1 MCHECRTWGT
11 HQAFRAVSI
20 RKQNVTKRDG
30 MSRIAPLATV
40 APSRP
45 KRNEVARHGA
55 RVLSDLN
62 REARRQGDH
71 VSEEGDEPGGRR
83 DARANRERILTVAAE
98 MLRGDPDVTV
108 DEVAAAAGVARA
120 TVYRHFTSRPGL
132 VTALR
137 TFTTERADANVRD
150 ALRPPGELASSG
162 PVPLDVA
169 DVLNKV
175 PPHLLGEQIVAE
187 AQRLAGVRSVVLY
200 LIDIDGT
207 RLRRA
212 AGSREFPEEIQIASA
227 VGPEIPREAMPNLRR
242 RLDELLPASTVA
254 PMLLRGRA
262 VGILVAVD
270 APEAPLLELARQAAA
285 AMALAE
291 GYTDAFDATRR
302 RKTIS
307 AASEIQQNLLPPRIA
322 RISGGLLAGNVLPG
336 YEIGGDWFDYVE
348 NPDGSWIATA
358 DSAGSGT
365 TAAATGAITL
375 GAFRAKRRR
384 GASLSE
390 TVRYMEQILCEL
402 DAPSVTCN
410 AIVARWHAPS
420 ASFFWIACGDLQP
433 CLIDGAGRVTR
444 LPGTSHPSLG
454 LLDGTD
460 ERVVTADAHRLA
472 SGERVL
478 LISDGVTAHSRA
490 TAGPV
495 TLADIGQAIA
505 GLPPTRSAPAIVGA
519 VSSLLLDD
527 GGRLD
532 DDATI
537 VAFSPTG
544 E

>member
-1 MCHECRTWGT
+1 MTT
-11 HQAFRAVSI
+11 
-20 RKQNVTKRDG
+20 RD
-30 MSRIAPLATV
+30 
-40 APSRP
+40 
-45 KRNEVARHGA
+45 
-55 RVLSDLN
+55 
-62 REARRQGDH
+62 
-71 VSEEGDEPGGRR
+71 EGSGRR
-83 DARANRERILTVAAE
+83 DARANRERILTAATE
-98 MLRGDPDVTV
+98 LLRGDPDVTV

-120 TVYRHFTSRPGL
+120 TVYRHFTSRTGL
-132 VTALR
+132 LTALHV
-137 TFTTERADANVRD
+137 FTTERSDANVRD
-150 ALRPPGELASSG
+150 ALRPAGELASSG

-207 RLRRA
+207 RLQRA
-212 AGSREFPEEIQIASA
+212 AGSQEFPDEIRVTSA
-227 VGPEIPREAMPNLRR
+227 VGPEIPREAVPALRR
-242 RLDELLPASTVA
+242 QLDELLPASTVA
-254 PMLLRGRA
+254 PMFLRGRA
-262 VGILVAVD
+262 VGVLIAVD
-270 APEAPLLELARQAAA
+270 APEAPLLQLARQAAP

-302 RKTIS
+302 RKDIS

-348 NPDGSWIATA
+348 NPDGAWIATA

-365 TAAATGAITL
+365 TAAAIGAITL

-390 TVRYMEQILCEL
+390 TVRYMEQILRDL
-402 DAPSVTCN
+402 NAPSVTCN
-410 AIVARWHAPS
+410 AIIARWHGPS
-420 ASFFWIACGDLQP
+420 GSFFWIACGDLQP
-433 CLIDGAGRVTR
+433 CLIDSAGRATR

-454 LLDGTD
+454 LLGGSE
-460 ERVVTADAHRLA
+460 ERIVTADAHRLA
-472 SGERVL
+472 SDERIL

-490 TAGPV
+490 TAGPI

-505 GLPPTRSAPAIVGA
+505 SLPPARSAPAIVSA
-519 VSSLLLDD
+519 VSDLLIGD
-527 GGRLD
+527 GAGLD

-537 VAFSPTG
+537 VAFSPTDP
-544 E
+544 

>member
-1 MCHECRTWGT
+1 MT
-11 HQAFRAVSI
+11 A
-20 RKQNVTKRDG
+20 K
-30 MSRIAPLATV
+30 
-40 APSRP
+40 
-45 KRNEVARHGA
+45 
-55 RVLSDLN
+55 
-62 REARRQGDH
+62 
-71 VSEEGDEPGGRR
+71 DEPATGRR
-83 DARANRERILTVAAE
+83 DARANRERILTVAGE
-98 MLRGDPDVTV
+98 MLRADPDVTV

-120 TVYRHFTSRPGL
+120 TVYRHFTSRTGL
-132 VTALR
+132 ITALGA
-137 TFTTERADANVRD
+137 FTTARSDANMRD
-150 ALRPPGELASSG
+150 ALRPAGELASPG

-212 AGSREFPEEIQIASA
+212 AGSQEFPDEIRVPSA
-227 VGPEIPREAMPNLRR
+227 VGPEIPREAIPALRH

-254 PMLLRGRA
+254 PMFLRGRA
-262 VGILVAVD
+262 VGVLVAVD
-270 APEAPLLELARQAAA
+270 APEAPLLQLARQAAA

-291 GYTDAFDATRR
+291 GYTDTFDATRR
-302 RKTIS
+302 RKDIS

-348 NPDGSWIATA
+348 NPDGAWIATA

-384 GASLSE
+384 GATLSE
-390 TVRYMEQILCEL
+390 TVRYMEQILRQL
-402 DAPSVTCN
+402 NAPSITCN
-410 AIVARWHAPS
+410 AIIARWHGPS

-433 CLIDGAGRVTR
+433 CLIDHAGKVSR

-454 LLDGTD
+454 LLNGHD
-460 ERVVTADAHRLA
+460 ERIVTADAHRLT
-472 SGERVL
+472 SDQRIL
-478 LISDGVTAHSRA
+478 LISDGVTAHDR
-490 TAGPV
+490 TGAGPI

-505 GLPPTRSAPAIVGA
+505 DLPPARSAPAIVSA
-519 VSSLLLDD
+519 VADLLTEEDD
-527 GGRLD
+527 SLD

-537 VAFSPTG
+537 VAFSPTDP
-544 E
+544 